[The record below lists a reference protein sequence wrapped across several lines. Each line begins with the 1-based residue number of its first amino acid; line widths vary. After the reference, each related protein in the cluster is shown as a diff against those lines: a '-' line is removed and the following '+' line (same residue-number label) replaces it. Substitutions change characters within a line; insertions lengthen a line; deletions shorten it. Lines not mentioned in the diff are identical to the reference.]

1 MASPTPPSSPL
12 PAGDD
17 RPIVVVDAPVVVP
30 FDEKLRQFWARNQKA
45 IMAFCV
51 LVLVAIV
58 GKGGWEAYQSHRE
71 NAVAADYAKAT
82 TSEQLKAFAGSH
94 EGDVL
99 AGVAHLRLADEAYAA
114 GKYAE
119 AIPHYTKAVE
129 TLKSNPLAPRA
140 RVGNAMSKLLS
151 GDRAGGEAGLKA
163 IGSDL
168 SEPTAIR
175 AEATYHLAS
184 LASEKGDSA
193 AVQTLVTQLNTIS
206 PQSFW
211 AQRAAMLRATSP
223 GATVT
228 APTTAPA
235 PGATAPAADAPAP
248 SVSFPSSKK

>member
-30 FDEKLRQFWARNQKA
+30 FDEKLRRFWARYQKA

-58 GKGGWEAYQSHRE
+58 GKGGWEAYQAHRE
-71 NAVAADYAKAT
+71 NGIAADYAKAT
-82 TSEQLKAFAGSH
+82 TSEQLKAFASSH

-119 AIPHYTKAVE
+119 AVPHYTKAVE
-129 TLKSNPLAPRA
+129 TMKSNPLAPRA
-140 RVGNAMSKLLS
+140 RVGSAMAKLLS

-184 LASEKGDSA
+184 LASEKGDDA
-193 AVQTLVTQLNTIS
+193 AVQTLVAQLNTIS

-211 AQRAAMLRATSP
+211 AQRAGILRLRPSTGVATPES
-223 GATVT
+223 
-228 APTTAPA
+228 TAPA
-235 PGATAPAADAPAP
+235 AAAPADAPAP
-248 SVSFPSSKK
+248 SVTFPSSKK